1 MASGAM
7 RAKSLIGAWRGGP
20 NNNLVRIEV
29 KPDGTCVGSW
39 AVPDSHDRGFMTGK
53 LTDGGTKF
61 AGTWSN
67 PPSNL
72 DPRGNTFTMSLAD
85 DGDSWECRYTSRGGG
100 SGTWEGRRAGGPRK
114 PGSKLST
121 RGAASNRDVFERL
134 VAPKSREKAEA
145 EREAVLGESIRT
157 ALSRTGAGF
166 DALGDGAPSLAVG
179 DPYLDRSA
187 LLSASTSRQRG
198 RQLQGGAP
206 SAFRGDAPQGATDTR
221 DTYMSSPFE
230 DRAEL
235 SRRLRRERLA
245 KAKANGVGDRP
256 AFSPASKD
264 PGASALF
271 GAPTLSSVPPGT
283 VGKGLFELARERRQE
298 AARPRRRRAADPERE
313 RPAFSSAAA
322 SSLGPLAR
330 QKHWGLTLTDEE
342 YARASAAVDRAEEGR
357 ARREALARDAIM
369 VPEFRERVDA
379 FCKDN
384 CGSFGAPE
392 GDAGE
397 GYKLEWTDLFHQYT
411 AIVESHI
418 EAALVAAVPDFDM
431 EWFMGELESRGD
443 SGAIDGEVFD
453 LLLSLGDFEDFVSLM
468 RCHKQ
473 EQDAVAAAAAGDAPG
488 VGPLAAT
495 AALGLAP
502 VVSRAPADSPGLAGA
517 GGPPAAEAPAAAGAA
532 PRGDEASDSAGTGA
546 AVAEAAVSAPG
557 TAAAAAAPAGASPSA

>member
-1 MASGAM
+1 MA
-7 RAKSLIGAWRGGP
+7 
-20 NNNLVRIEV
+20 
-29 KPDGTCVGSW
+29 
-39 AVPDSHDRGFMTGK
+39 
-53 LTDGGTKF
+53 
-61 AGTWSN
+61 
-67 PPSNL
+67 
-72 DPRGNTFTMSLAD
+72 
-85 DGDSWECRYTSRGGG
+85 
-100 SGTWEGRRAGGPRK
+100 
-114 PGSKLST
+114 
-121 RGAASNRDVFERL
+121 AA
-134 VAPKSREKAEA
+134 
-145 EREAVLGESIRT
+145 
-157 ALSRTGAGF
+157 
-166 DALGDGAPSLAVG
+166 
-179 DPYLDRSA
+179 
-187 LLSASTSRQRG
+187 
-198 RQLQGGAP
+198 
-206 SAFRGDAPQGATDTR
+206 
-221 DTYMSSPFE
+221 
-230 DRAEL
+230 
-235 SRRLRRERLA
+235 
-245 KAKANGVGDRP
+245 
-256 AFSPASKD
+256 
-264 PGASALF
+264 
-271 GAPTLSSVPPGT
+271 
-283 VGKGLFELARERRQE
+283 
-298 AARPRRRRAADPERE
+298 
-313 RPAFSSAAA
+313 AAA
-322 SSLGPLAR
+322 SSDHGAPAGESPLTSDAR
-330 QKHWGLTLTDEE
+330 FDITVG
-342 YARASAAVDRAEEGR
+342 
-357 ARREALARDAIM
+357 ALEDAIM

>member
-1 MASGAM
+1 
-7 RAKSLIGAWRGGP
+7 
-20 NNNLVRIEV
+20 
-29 KPDGTCVGSW
+29 
-39 AVPDSHDRGFMTGK
+39 
-53 LTDGGTKF
+53 
-61 AGTWSN
+61 
-67 PPSNL
+67 
-72 DPRGNTFTMSLAD
+72 MSLAD

-342 YARASAAVDRAEEGR
+342 YARASAAVDRVEEGR
-357 ARREALARDAIM
+357 ARREALARVRD
-369 VPEFRERVDA
+369 ERPA
-379 FCKDN
+379 FK
-384 CGSFGAPE
+384 API
-392 GDAGE
+392 GTSP
-397 GYKLEWTDLFHQYT
+397 L
-411 AIVESHI
+411 
-418 EAALVAAVPDFDM
+418 
-431 EWFMGELESRGD
+431 
-443 SGAIDGEVFD
+443 DGERHRGLIPLPEQTEARLRAFKFQGAGRRP
-453 LLLSLGDFEDFVSLM
+453 LSAPLRPRG
-468 RCHKQ
+468 K
-473 EQDAVAAAAAGDAPG
+473 AAAARPGDNKSADRPPFSTR
-488 VGPLAAT
+488 V
-495 AALGLAP
+495 
-502 VVSRAPADSPGLAGA
+502 APARGAAAVEFEHMPEGSPGDRLRRPASARPAGHRE
-517 GGPPAAEAPAAAGAA
+517 GGPPPFRPTG
-532 PRGDEASDSAGTGA
+532 PRGSKLTQT
-546 AVAEAAVSAPG
+546 VALRTSNLR
-557 TAAAAAAPAGASPSA
+557 